1 MAGAADEEVKN
12 QLKEL
17 EAILEESDKRIRQ
30 MVENIP
36 NAMYVHTSCAL
47 LCVSSRQT
55 EDAAFTAIAIQ

>member
-36 NAMYVHTSCAL
+36 NAMYVPLVLSCAFPH
-47 LCVSSRQT
+47 
-55 EDAAFTAIAIQ
+55 A